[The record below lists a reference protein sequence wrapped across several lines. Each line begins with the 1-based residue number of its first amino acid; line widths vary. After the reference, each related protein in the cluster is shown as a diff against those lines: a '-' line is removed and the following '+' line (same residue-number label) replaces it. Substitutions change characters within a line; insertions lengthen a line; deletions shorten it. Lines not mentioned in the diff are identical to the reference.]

1 MFAPSIG
8 GLMKKKSIQMKIKKK
23 LRSKVFLFRSF
34 KLYTRI
40 VDFFLTLFIFRDEEH
55 FSRLHL
61 HISLFRIL
69 NYPFRNNQQL

>member
-40 VDFFLTLFIFRDEEH
+40 VDFFLTLFIFRDESVMRFH
-55 FSRLHL
+55 PGLKGN
-61 HISLFRIL
+61 IL
-69 NYPFRNNQQL
+69 GWLILI